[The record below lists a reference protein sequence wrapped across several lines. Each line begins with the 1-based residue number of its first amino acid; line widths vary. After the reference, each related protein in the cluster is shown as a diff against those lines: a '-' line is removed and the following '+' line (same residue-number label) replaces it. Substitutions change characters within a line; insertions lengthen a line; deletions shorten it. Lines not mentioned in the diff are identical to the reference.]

1 MRCIT
6 DSARFDTSKN
16 VPKHLRL
23 PCVDSAVV
31 VLGRESLHPLLEG
44 RSISSRHV
52 PAGNMTREA
61 ALLLFNSV
69 RANVSTI
76 YRIGFVCT
84 QGRIETE

>member
-1 MRCIT
+1 MRCVT
-6 DSARFDTSKN
+6 ASARADTSKN

-23 PCVDSAVV
+23 PCIDSTIVA
-31 VLGRESLHPLLEG
+31 LGRESRHPLLQG

-52 PAGNMTREA
+52 PAGNMTRET

-76 YRIGFVCT
+76 CRIGFACT
-84 QGRIETE
+84 QGRIKTE

>member
-1 MRCIT
+1 MRCV
-6 DSARFDTSKN
+6 SASAQADTSKN

-23 PCVDSAVV
+23 PCIDSAVV
-31 VLGRESLHPLLEG
+31 ALPRESLHPLLQG
-44 RSISSRHV
+44 RSISSRYV
-52 PAGNMTREA
+52 TAGNMTREA

-76 YRIGFVCT
+76 YRIGFACT